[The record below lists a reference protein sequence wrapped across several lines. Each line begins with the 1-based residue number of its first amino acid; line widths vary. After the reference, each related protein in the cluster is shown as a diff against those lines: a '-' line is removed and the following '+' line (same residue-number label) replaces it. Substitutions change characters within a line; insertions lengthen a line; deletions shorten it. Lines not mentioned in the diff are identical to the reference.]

1 MAKVIT
7 ISNDLTT
14 EKQANQTA
22 FVDADAEIAAAH
34 EEAMNIAFLLYD
46 STWEN
51 NGEKTY
57 SPDESH
63 YEMLLRT
70 ALEEIMHRKFKPGQ
84 VKKVGDSYS
93 LDITDEEIAKWK
105 EQVKMAENLLSA
117 PSSDE
122 VLAWNIM
129 DVLESKTWEEV
140 VGVKQE
146 MPEWMFSLLVLE
158 YQEGAS
164 EQVEEA
170 VLDKGF
176 RLALE
181 KELNISLK
189 PGQVVT
195 DFEAEDDMSLHLYLT
210 KEEFEQVKKN
220 IAEQKKAKTTE

>member
-7 ISNDLTT
+7 ISNDQTT
-14 EKQANQTA
+14 EKQENQTA
-22 FVDADAEIAAAH
+22 FVDADAEIAAARD
-34 EEAMNIAFLLYD
+34 EAMNIAFLLYD
-46 STWEN
+46 SPWEN
-51 NGEKTY
+51 DDDTY

-70 ALEEIMHRKFKPGQ
+70 ALEGIIHKKFKPGQ

-105 EQVKMAENLLSA
+105 EQMKMAENLLSA

-146 MPEWMFSLLVLE
+146 MPEWMFPLLVLE

-220 IAEQKKAKTTE
+220 IADGKKG